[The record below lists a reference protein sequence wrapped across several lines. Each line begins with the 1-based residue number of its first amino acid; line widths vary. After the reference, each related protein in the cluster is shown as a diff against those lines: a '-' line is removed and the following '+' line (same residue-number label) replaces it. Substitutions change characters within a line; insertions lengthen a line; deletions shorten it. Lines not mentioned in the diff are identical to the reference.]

1 MPGGSDGCNQQIS
14 QIIPY
19 FSGILS
25 LLATIL
31 LPNAASMIW
40 AARSS
45 VPWIRWPYTLSVIVG
60 ELCPRRRE
68 IVRISRP
75 ALINMLAWVWR
86 RLCMVAAG
94 MPIAA
99 MAGGQAF
106 VMALG
111 LRCPPS
117 AVAKTGALSGVLLL
131 LAPVQ
136 Q

>member
-68 IVRISRP
+68 TIPLQPGMLLSADIVFDRRS
-75 ALINMLAWVWR
+75 LIRWLFDPV
-86 RLCMVAAG
+86 
-94 MPIAA
+94 
-99 MAGGQAF
+99 F
-106 VMALG
+106 
-111 LRCPPS
+111 
-117 AVAKTGALSGVLLL
+117 AVANRS
-131 LAPVQ
+131 
-136 Q
+136 

>member
-1 MPGGSDGCNQQIS
+1 MPGGGDERNQQIS
-14 QIIPY
+14 QIISY

-68 IVRISRP
+68 IIKISRP
-75 ALINMLAWVWR
+75 ALINILAWVCR
-86 RLCMVAAG
+86 RLCNVTAG

-99 MAGGQAF
+99 MATGQAF
-106 VMALG
+106 
-111 LRCPPS
+111 
-117 AVAKTGALSGVLLL
+117 
-131 LAPVQ
+131 
-136 Q
+136 